1 MVQKDSIQV
10 MTNIIA
16 LLLIILGLTDT
27 QYMCH
32 QRFSCSLFIL
42 PFMLLTNKLVSYWYF
57 GVCGSLLEGHHVSKH
72 NFTSLPIIIHIS
84 INSFQACSQ
93 NCGKQQ
99 LASPCLLSLCPSA
112 CNNLAPT
119 GQIFMKFDI

>member
-10 MTNIIA
+10 LTNIIA

-57 GVCGSLLEGHHVSKH
+57 GVCGSLLEGHHMSTH

-84 INSFQACSQ
+84 INSFQVSSQ
-93 NCGKQQ
+93 NCGKQL
-99 LASPCLLSLCPSA
+99 LASPCLLSL
-112 CNNLAPT
+112 LATT